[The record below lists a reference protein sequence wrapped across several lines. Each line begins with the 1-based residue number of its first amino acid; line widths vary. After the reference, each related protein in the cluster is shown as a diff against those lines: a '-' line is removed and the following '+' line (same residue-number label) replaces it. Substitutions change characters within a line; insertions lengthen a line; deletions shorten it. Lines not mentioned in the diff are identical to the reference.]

1 MGTLDHRMQQ
11 VLRTTA
17 LHVAGGLP
25 PVRRLVAAQLEETD
39 LNYRRSPIVSGQN
52 GRSGVRPGDSAPDV
66 ADSGLRERL
75 VALGGGTTALVFGN
89 DNADQGTALAGVT
102 QIRVVSDQAAAGTER
117 DVLVDPDGR
126 ISRRYGVRRGDV
138 VLIRPD
144 GYVGFVGS
152 LTDTDAITRYRSA
165 AGCAATGGMSSNVN
179 DAPSLVAASASV
191 GVS

>member
-11 VLRTTA
+11 VLRNTA

-25 PVRRLVAAQLEETD
+25 PVRRLVATQMEETD
-39 LNYRRSPIVSGQN
+39 LNDRRSPIVAGQN

-66 ADSGLRERL
+66 VQSGLRERL
-75 VALGGGTTALVFGN
+75 VALGGGTVALVFGN
-89 DNADQGTALAGVT
+89 DYADQGTALAGVP
-102 QIRVVSDQAAAGTER
+102 QIRVVSDQASAGA
-117 DVLVDPDGR
+117 DVLIDPEGR
-126 ISRRYGVRRGDV
+126 IATRYGVRRGDV

-165 AGCAATGGMSSNVN
+165 AGCAATGGMSSNVS
-179 DAPSLVAASASV
+179 DAPSLVAASASA